1 MDTEK
6 FEFTLPVS
14 KQKIVM
20 RRSTLFD
27 EVKND
32 DDFSQ
37 EDAKESLRPWSL
49 IGRTIVE
56 LGGKKGP
63 LSGEDL
69 IGLASQDGAYL
80 MRCWTRLNTLTPKM
94 REEIDGFFEIPAT
107 ESSPS

>member
-1 MDTEK
+1 MTNETFD
-6 FEFTLPVS
+6 FTLPVS
-14 KQKIVM
+14 KQKAVM
-20 RRSTLFD
+20 RRSTLLD

-32 DDFSQ
+32 EDFSA

-63 LSGEDL
+63 FKGEEL
-69 IGLASQDGAYL
+69 IGLPSQDGAYL

-94 REEIDGFFEIPAT
+94 RLEIDSFFETPET
-107 ESSPS
+107 ESSQD

>member
-1 MDTEK
+1 MDNER
-6 FEFTLPVS
+6 FDFTLPVS
-14 KQKIVM
+14 KQKVVL
-20 RRSTLFD
+20 RRSTLLD

-32 DDFSQ
+32 EDFSA
-37 EDAKESLRPWSL
+37 EEAKESLRPWNL

-80 MRCWTRLNTLTPKM
+80 LAFWAKLNSLTPKM
-94 REEIDGFFEIPAT
+94 RAEIDGFFEIPAT
-107 ESSPS
+107 GSSPS